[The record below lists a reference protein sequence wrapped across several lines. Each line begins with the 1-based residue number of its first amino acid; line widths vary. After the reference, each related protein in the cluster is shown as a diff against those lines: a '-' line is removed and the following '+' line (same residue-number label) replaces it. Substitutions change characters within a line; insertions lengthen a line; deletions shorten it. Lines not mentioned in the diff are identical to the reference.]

1 MVNHFSQLGI
11 RNATLNPNRVP
22 VFFVHV
28 ITRRDLLVTIAQLE
42 RQIRVAL

>member
-1 MVNHFSQLGI
+1 MIDHLSHLGI
-11 RNATLNPNRVP
+11 RNVALNLDGVP
-22 VFFVHV
+22 VFFIHV

>member
-11 RNATLNPNRVP
+11 RNAAFNPNGIP

-28 ITRRDLLVTIAQLE
+28 ITRRDFVVTISQLK